1 MADPGPI
8 YELLGKL
15 AYAFTEV
22 QPLLPT
28 YSHLLVSALF
38 PIYAGAHSS
47 LTRPGSAAKPK
58 KAPKNET
65 KDEGYESEEDE
76 EDDVQQ
82 MEGLSTR
89 DAIIFPIMAGV
100 TLTGLYFLIKWMQ
113 DPQLLNKI
121 LNAYF
126 SLFGVLSVSRFITD
140 GMDLVHSLVF
150 PRRYVNGGVLYDV
163 HSRARIAKPAG
174 SPGLA
179 ENPLNTSP
187 LPGRFSQI
195 PLPAVVKAFLWN
207 LRNIP
212 RQKWTAKFFL
222 RNVASVRGH
231 LGLHGV
237 VGFIFALT
245 AVGYFNFVEKPWF
258 LTNLMGF
265 AFSYGA
271 LQLMSPTTFAT
282 GTLLLSALFF
292 YDIYMVFFTP
302 MMVTVAKSLDI
313 PIKLV
318 FPRPDIPS
326 ADPAKPPTKQLAML
340 GLGDVVLPGIM
351 IGLALRFDLYLYYLR
366 KQTRRADEQ
375 ASNQAT
381 EAKGT
386 GKKSDASSADQPVQ
400 IVKAPYVSVSNKW
413 GEWFWAR
420 SAAHSFPK
428 PYFTATMIGYVV
440 GMLATLVVMQVA
452 KHAQPA
458 LLYLVP
464 GVLIACWGTAL
475 VRGEVKEMQEFSEA
489 FEEEEEQLRSQ
500 SILSKERTKR
510 AEKKLE
516 RATKKYVELA
526 TDESGDEK
534 RRVKVAKKGKGAS
547 SSHDHEHDH
556 DIFYFAISAPFS
568 FSPKKAGPESE
579 RDEWSETDSANSTVN
594 WRSTSGT
601 QPFDGEPAEKRRRT
615 S

>member
-15 AYAFTEV
+15 AYAFTEA

-47 LTRPGSAAKPK
+47 LTRPSSAAKPK
-58 KAPKNET
+58 KAPKNEI
-65 KDEGYESEEDE
+65 KDEGYETEEDE
-76 EDDVQQ
+76 EDDIQQ

-140 GMDLVHSLVF
+140 GLDLGHSLVF
-150 PRRYVNGGVLYDV
+150 PRRYISGGVLYDV
-163 HSRARIAKPAG
+163 HSRARTAEPVGPSA
-174 SPGLA
+174 LA
-179 ENPLNTSP
+179 ARSSP
-187 LPGRFSQI
+187 LPGCFSQI
-195 PLPAVVKAFLWN
+195 PLPAFVNALLWN

-222 RNVASVRGH
+222 RNVASVRGR

-237 VGFIFALT
+237 VGFVFALA
-245 AVGYFNFVEKPWF
+245 AVGYFNFVDKPWF

-326 ADPAKPPTKQLAML
+326 ADPAKPPIKQHAML

-366 KQTRRADEQ
+366 KQTRRENDQ
-375 ASNQAT
+375 ASNQST
-381 EAKGT
+381 EAKET
-386 GKKSDASSADQPVQ
+386 GAKSVQ
-400 IVKAPYVSVSNKW
+400 IVKAPYASVSNRW
-413 GEWFWAR
+413 GEWLWAR
-420 SAAHSFPK
+420 SADSFPK
-428 PYFTATMIGYVV
+428 PYFTATMVGYVV
-440 GMLATLVVMQVA
+440 GMLVTLAVMQIA
-452 KHAQPA
+452 NHAQPA

-475 VRGEVKEMQEFSEA
+475 VRGELKEMKEFSEA
-489 FEEEEEQLRSQ
+489 FEEEEEQLRNQ

-516 RATKKYVELA
+516 KATKKYVEMA
-526 TDESGDEK
+526 SDESGDEK
-534 RRVKVAKKGKGAS
+534 GSSEQAKKGKKAGS
-547 SSHDHEHDH
+547 SQDHDH
-556 DIFYFAISAPFS
+556 DHDVFYFAISAPFS
-568 FSPKKAGPESE
+568 FSPKKTGAAEERGES
-579 RDEWSETDSANSTVN
+579 SESDSANSTVN
-594 WRSTSGT
+594 WRSASGT
-601 QPFDGEPAEKRRRT
+601 QPVDGQPAEKRRRT

>member
-1 MADPGPI
+1 MSDPGPI

-15 AYAFTEV
+15 AYAFAEA

-28 YSHLLVSALF
+28 YSHLLISALF

-47 LTRPGSAAKPK
+47 LTRPSSAAKPK
-58 KAPKNET
+58 KAPKVDT
-65 KDEGYESEEDE
+65 ADDGYESEEDE
-76 EDDVQQ
+76 EEEIQQ

-126 SLFGVLSVSRFITD
+126 SLFGVLS
-140 GMDLVHSLVF
+140 
-150 PRRYVNGGVLYDV
+150 
-163 HSRARIAKPAG
+163 
-174 SPGLA
+174 
-179 ENPLNTSP
+179 
-187 LPGRFSQI
+187 
-195 PLPAVVKAFLWN
+195 
-207 LRNIP
+207 
-212 RQKWTAKFFL
+212 KWTVKFFL

-237 VGFIFALT
+237 VGFVLAVV
-245 AVGYFNFVEKPWF
+245 AVGYFNFVDKPWF

-271 LQLMSPTTFAT
+271 LQLMSPTTFST

-326 ADPAKPPTKQLAML
+326 ADPAKPPIKQHAML

-351 IGLALRFDLYLYYLR
+351 IGLALRFDLYLHYLR
-366 KQTRRADEQ
+366 KQTTLK
-375 ASNQAT
+375 ASSQAT
-381 EAKGT
+381 EANKDSGAT
-386 GKKSDASSADQPVQ
+386 SDASSTDQSVQ
-400 IVKAPYVSVSNKW
+400 IVKAPYASVSNKW

-428 PYFTATMIGYVV
+428 PYFTATMVGYVV
-440 GMLATLVVMQVA
+440 GMLTTLAAMQIA
-452 KHAQPA
+452 DHAQPA

-475 VRGEVKEMQEFSEA
+475 VRGELKVMQDFSEA
-489 FEEEEEQLRSQ
+489 FEDEEELRNH

-516 RATKKYVELA
+516 RATKKYVE
-526 TDESGDEK
+526 TVSESGDEVVQS
-534 RRVKVAKKGKGAS
+534 RKGKNAD
-547 SSHDHEHDH
+547 SSHDHDH
-556 DIFYFAISAPFS
+556 DVFYFAISAPFS
-568 FSPKKAGPESE
+568 FSKKEKSAEEEKGAS
-579 RDEWSETDSANSTVN
+579 SETDSANSTVN
-594 WRSTSGT
+594 WRSASGT
-601 QPFDGEPAEKRRRT
+601 QAAGGEPAEKRRRT

>member
-15 AYAFTEV
+15 AYAFTEA

-47 LTRPGSAAKPK
+47 LTRPSSAAKPK
-58 KAPKNET
+58 KAPKNEI
-65 KDEGYESEEDE
+65 KDEGYETEEDE
-76 EDDVQQ
+76 EDDIQQ

-126 SLFGVLSVSRFITD
+126 SLFGVLS
-140 GMDLVHSLVF
+140 
-150 PRRYVNGGVLYDV
+150 
-163 HSRARIAKPAG
+163 
-174 SPGLA
+174 
-179 ENPLNTSP
+179 
-187 LPGRFSQI
+187 
-195 PLPAVVKAFLWN
+195 
-207 LRNIP
+207 
-212 RQKWTAKFFL
+212 KWTAKFFL
-222 RNVASVRGH
+222 RNVASVRGR

-237 VGFIFALT
+237 VGFVFALA
-245 AVGYFNFVEKPWF
+245 AVGYFNFVDKPWF

-326 ADPAKPPTKQLAML
+326 ADPAKPPIKQHAML

-366 KQTRRADEQ
+366 KQTRRENDQ
-375 ASNQAT
+375 ASNQST
-381 EAKGT
+381 EAKET
-386 GKKSDASSADQPVQ
+386 GAKSVQ
-400 IVKAPYVSVSNKW
+400 IVKAPYASVSNRW
-413 GEWFWAR
+413 GEWLWAR
-420 SAAHSFPK
+420 SADSFPK
-428 PYFTATMIGYVV
+428 PYFTATMVGYVV
-440 GMLATLVVMQVA
+440 GMLVTLAVMQIA
-452 KHAQPA
+452 NHAQPA

-475 VRGEVKEMQEFSEA
+475 VRGELKEMKEFSEA
-489 FEEEEEQLRSQ
+489 FEEEEEQLRNQ

-516 RATKKYVELA
+516 KATKKYVEMA
-526 TDESGDEK
+526 SDESGDEK
-534 RRVKVAKKGKGAS
+534 GSSEQAKKGKKAGS
-547 SSHDHEHDH
+547 SQDHDH
-556 DIFYFAISAPFS
+556 DHDVFYFAISAPFS
-568 FSPKKAGPESE
+568 FSPKKTGAAEERGES
-579 RDEWSETDSANSTVN
+579 SESDSANSTVN
-594 WRSTSGT
+594 WRSASGT
-601 QPFDGEPAEKRRRT
+601 QPVDGQPAEKRRRT